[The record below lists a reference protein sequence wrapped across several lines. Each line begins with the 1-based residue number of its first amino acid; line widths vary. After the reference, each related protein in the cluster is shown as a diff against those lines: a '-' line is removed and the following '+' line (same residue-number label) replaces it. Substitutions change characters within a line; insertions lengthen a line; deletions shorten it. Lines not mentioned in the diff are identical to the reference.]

1 MLKHTFVVCAYKESR
16 YLESCVR
23 SLVNQTV
30 KSDIIMATSTGNE
43 HIEKI
48 AEKYNI
54 PLYIN
59 EAGEGIASDWNFA
72 YSKAET
78 EYVTIAHQDD
88 VYSPTYV
95 ETLISMLDKAE
106 NPSIGFTGYFEIRKG
121 KRVVKNTNL
130 IIKRLMLLPLNI
142 KGGGKSKTFRRM
154 SMAFGNPICCPSV
167 MYVKK
172 NLSSAP
178 FDAELR
184 SNLDWQ
190 LWARLS
196 KKKHS
201 EFVYCSKPLMGHRI
215 HEESE
220 TSAVINDNQRSDED
234 YKIFRMFW
242 PAPIAKAITKVYAK
256 SEKSN
261 KL

>member
-30 KSDIIMATSTGNE
+30 KSDIIMTTSTENE
-43 HIEKI
+43 HIKKI

-59 EAGEGIASDWNFA
+59 RGEKGIAGDWNFA

-88 VYSPTYV
+88 VYSPVYA
-95 ETLISMLDKAE
+95 ETMISMLDKAE
-106 NPSIGFTGYFEIRKG
+106 NPSIGFTGYFEIRNG
-121 KRVVKNTNL
+121 KRVVKNANL
-130 IIKRLMLLPLNI
+130 IIKRMMLLPLNI
-142 KGGGKSKTFRRM
+142 KGGGKSKIFRRM
-154 SMAFGNPICCPSV
+154 SIAFGNSICCPSV
-167 MYVKK
+167 TYVKK
-172 NLSSAP
+172 NLPSAP
-178 FDAELR
+178 FDAGLK

-190 LWARLS
+190 LWERLS

-201 EFVYCSKPLMGHRI
+201 EFTYCSRLLMGHRI

-220 TSAVINDNQRSDED
+220 TSAVINDNKRSDED

-256 SEKSN
+256 SEKAN

>member
-30 KSDIIMATSTGNE
+30 KSNIIMATSTENE
-43 HIEKI
+43 HIKKI
-48 AEKYNI
+48 AGKYNI
-54 PLYIN
+54 P
-59 EAGEGIASDWNFA
+59 
-72 YSKAET
+72 
-78 EYVTIAHQDD
+78 
-88 VYSPTYV
+88 
-95 ETLISMLDKAE
+95 
-106 NPSIGFTGYFEIRKG
+106 GYFEIRKG

-130 IIKRLMLLPLNI
+130 IIKRMMLLPLNI
-142 KGGGKSKTFRRM
+142 KGGGKSRTLRRM
-154 SMAFGNPICCPSV
+154 SIAFGNAICCPSV
-167 MYVKK
+167 TYVKK
-172 NLSSAP
+172 NLPSVP
-178 FDAELR
+178 FDSGLK

-190 LWARLS
+190 LWEKLS

-201 EFVYCSKPLMGHRI
+201 EFVYCSKLLMGHRI

-220 TSAVINDNQRSDED
+220 TSAVINDNKRSDED

-242 PAPIAKAITKVYAK
+242 PAPIAKAITKIYAG

>member
-30 KSDIIMATSTGNE
+30 KSNIIMTTSTKNE
-43 HIEKI
+43 HIRKI
-48 AEKYNI
+48 AEKYKL

-59 EAGEGIASDWNFA
+59 GAGKGIAGDWNFA
-72 YSKAET
+72 YAKAET

-88 VYSPTYV
+88 VYAPNYV
-95 ETLISMLDKAE
+95 ETMINMLDKAE
-106 NPSIGFTGYFEIRKG
+106 HPSIGFTGYFEIRKG
-121 KRVVKNTNL
+121 KRVTKNTNL

-142 KGGGKSKTFRRM
+142 KGGGKSRSLRRM
-154 SMAFGNPICCPSV
+154 SIAFGNPICCPSV
-167 MYVKK
+167 TYVKR
-172 NLSSAP
+172 NLPSAP

-190 LWARLS
+190 LWERLS
-196 KKKHS
+196 KKKKS
-201 EFVYCSKPLMGHRI
+201 EFVYCAKPLMGHRI

-220 TSAVINDNQRSDED
+220 TSAVINDNKRSDED